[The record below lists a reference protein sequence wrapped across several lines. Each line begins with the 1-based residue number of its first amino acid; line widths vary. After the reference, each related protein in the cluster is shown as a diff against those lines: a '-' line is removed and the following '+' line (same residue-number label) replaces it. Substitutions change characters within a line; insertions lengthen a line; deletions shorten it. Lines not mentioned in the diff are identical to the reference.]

1 MLKVYAIVLN
11 YNSSD
16 ECIGLFKNLSQYNQS
31 ISEILII
38 DNASSIEDI
47 ENLKKNI
54 PLEKL
59 IFNSENLGFAGGN
72 NIAIQKALTEKADFI
87 WILNPDIRIDEDTL
101 PQLLNIMAKDDSLA
115 AIGPR
120 IIKRED
126 PYLIFSDG
134 EKIIRDASCRT
145 CHKNHNKLVEE
156 IPGSIDY
163 DVDYIDGSCI
173 LIRKEAFE
181 EIGLFCEDY
190 FLYFEETDWCFR
202 SKKKGWKLAVN
213 SNAKSYNLTSNKTA
227 LFHFYMM
234 RNRMIFSKKFFP
246 FYREVKR
253 HYLKLLVQ
261 EVFDR
266 LKGTYLKPFFI
277 SRLKGLFSGIFY
289 KHIRN

>member
-11 YNSSD
+11 YNSSE
-16 ECIGLFKNLSQYNQS
+16 ECIGLFKNLSEYNQS

-54 PLEKL
+54 SFENL
-59 IFNSENLGFAGGN
+59 ILNSENLGFAGGN
-72 NIAIQKALTEKADFI
+72 NIAIQKALAEEADFI
-87 WILNPDIRIDEDTL
+87 WILNPDIRIEEDTL
-101 PQLLNIMAKDDSLA
+101 PQLLKCIEEDDRLA
-115 AIGPR
+115 AVGPR

-134 EKIIRDASCRT
+134 EKIIWDATCRT
-145 CHKNHNKLVEE
+145 YHKNHNKMVKEM
-156 IPGSIDY
+156 PGSIDY

-181 EIGLFCEDY
+181 ETGLFCEDY

-202 SKKKGWKLAVN
+202 SKEKGWKLAVN
-213 SNAKSYNLTSNKTA
+213 SNAKSFNLTSKKTA

-234 RNRMIFSKKFFP
+234 RNRMILSKKFFP
-246 FYREVKR
+246 FYKDVQK
-253 HYLKLLVQ
+253 HYLRLLAK
-261 EVFDR
+261 EFFGR
-266 LKGTYLKPFFI
+266 IKGTYLRPFFI
-277 SRLKGLFSGIFY
+277 SRLKGLISGITYTFF
-289 KHIRN
+289 HN